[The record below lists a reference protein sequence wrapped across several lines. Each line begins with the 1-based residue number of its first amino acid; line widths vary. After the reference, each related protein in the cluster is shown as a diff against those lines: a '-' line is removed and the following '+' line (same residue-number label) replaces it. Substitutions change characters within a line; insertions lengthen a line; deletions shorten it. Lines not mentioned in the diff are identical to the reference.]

1 LERPVSLSELGR
13 KAASGVCL
21 RDPVYGRS
29 VGRVWVFLDPRRFG
43 SKTPLR
49 RVGFPWISSSESSLF
64 NGLSGIK
71 RRSFF
76 PRGFPQALEA
86 REWDPCGF
94 GRPKR
99 RIVHRASLIQ
109 FLIFCKNLS
118 SQPLLLGRLDPKAAR
133 STSLAVALA
142 NRLRKLRR
150 PSRNASFVDLING
163 RGKADRRRC
172 NRSAIGSY

>member
-1 LERPVSLSELGR
+1 VSLEGR
-13 KAASGVCL
+13 LPRAFACGTRFMAGPSDAFGFSWTLAVSVRK
-21 RDPVYGRS
+21 PRS
-29 VGRVWVFLDPRRFG
+29 DVLDFL
-43 SKTPLR
+43 
-49 RVGFPWISSSESSLF
+49 GFPWILSSESSLF

-76 PRGFPQALEA
+76 PRRFPQALEA